1 MRYDL
6 IKSMRQ
12 SYPIVFMCQLLDVSE
27 SSFHARSSR
36 PLCKR
41 KQENAR
47 LEIEILAAHHRTRE
61 TYSVKRLYHDLADH
75 GVQTAPERYIR
86 IR

>member
-6 IKSMRQ
+6 IESMQQ

-27 SSFHARSSR
+27 SGFHARCSR

-41 KQENAR
+41 ENAW
-47 LEIEILAAHHRTRE
+47 LKIEILA
-61 TYSVKRLYHDLADH
+61 SLPLAQH
-75 GVQTAPERYIR
+75 
-86 IR
+86 